1 MTKIIWIGSLWGL
14 LIISGLWPIK
24 VLGQASP
31 ALIKGKVWALNEKG
45 ERVPLPFASVFW
57 AGTTEGTTSDP
68 SGEFRLASVNGASLL
83 VASFV
88 GYRSDSL
95 EISGYTGEVNLI
107 LTPRVEALQGVEVKD
122 RPGNQFVS
130 KLTTIKTEHITTEG
144 LKQLACCNL
153 SESFE
158 NSITVDV
165 GYTDAVSGAK
175 QIQMLGLA
183 GVYSQLMLEN
193 MPFLRSI
200 GAPFGLNYVPGP
212 WMQSIQVSKGTASVI
227 NGFESI
233 TGQINLEYFKPEHW
247 ENTGYVNVYGNSE
260 GRGEVN
266 LIGKIP
272 LSDRLSTLVMAHGST
287 QQSEMDHDKDGFLD
301 LPRSRQLNLLNRW
314 TYEYGDLGHSQLIV
328 NYVSED
334 RWGGSVGSYGNNQ
347 WRAQGLYAS
356 DIKNQRLQAFL
367 KSGIRLDEHGG
378 NSIGLQLSGTLH
390 NLDAFFGDRP
400 YNSTDRELY
409 VNLIFQL
416 EPGHS
421 EQHQVS
427 AGVSFQWENLRENFQ
442 FDSLQRNY
450 RTPGVFAEYTFTP
463 SSVLSMMAGIRADHS
478 NIFGT
483 FYTPRFHLR
492 WQPISS
498 LVMRGSAGRG
508 HRMPTM
514 LNDYLGFL
522 SSSRQID
529 IQGLPRVEKAWN
541 YGLNFTQTWDLGA
554 NRNLEVTL
562 DFYNT
567 FFDSQWVADAD
578 VSARKVIL
586 YNLQGQSSS
595 HSYQAEVRVEP
606 ARGLSV
612 LAAFRYNDVKML
624 LNNELREKPFVNR
637 YKALVNLSQKTRF
650 DKWQFDFTFL
660 WNGDARLPYTG
671 DNPEEYRL
679 PERSPSYV
687 VMHAQVTHRFKHW
700 ELYAGSENLGNFRQ
714 HYPVL
719 AAADPYG
726 PYFDASLV
734 WGPLAGR
741 MIYAGLRWNIR

>member
-1 MTKIIWIGSLWGL
+1 MIKTLMILSLWGL
-14 LIISGLWPIK
+14 WII
-24 VLGQASP
+24 LGTYPTKIMGQVSP
-31 ALIKGKVWALNEKG
+31 AQIQGKVWALNEKG

-57 AGTTEGTTSDP
+57 AGTTEGTTTDP
-68 SGEFRLASVNGASLL
+68 NGKFRLAPVNGASLL
-83 VASFV
+83 VASFM
-88 GYRSDSL
+88 GYKSDTIETNGYSG
-95 EISGYTGEVNLI
+95 EINLI
-107 LTPRVEALQGVEVKD
+107 LKPRSEALQGIEVKD

-165 GYTDAVSGAK
+165 GYTDAVSGAQ

-200 GAPFGLNYVPGP
+200 AAPYGLSYVPGP

-247 ENTGYVNVYGNSE
+247 ENTGYINVFGSSE

-266 LIGKIP
+266 FIGRIP
-272 LSDRLSTLVMAHGST
+272 VSDRLSTLLMAHGST
-287 QQSEMDHDKDGFLD
+287 QQSEMDQDKDGFMD
-301 LPRSRQLNLLNRW
+301 LPRTRQINLFNRW
-314 TYEYGDLGHSQLIV
+314 TYEYGDLGHSQLMV

-334 RWGGSVGSYGNNQ
+334 RWGGSVGSYDNNS

-367 KSGIRLDEHGG
+367 KSGFRLDDHGH

-390 NLDAFFGDRP
+390 NIDAFFGDRP
-400 YNSTDRELY
+400 YNTTTRELY
-409 VNLIFQL
+409 ANLILQL
-416 EPGHS
+416 EPGHT
-421 EQHQVS
+421 EQHKVS
-427 AGVSFQWENLRENFQ
+427 AGASFHWENLRENFL
-442 FDSLQRNY
+442 FDSLHRNY

-463 SSVLSMMAGIRADHS
+463 SPDFSVMAGIRADHS

-483 FYTPRFHLR
+483 FYTPRIHIR
-492 WQPISS
+492 WQPFSS
-498 LVMRGSAGRG
+498 LVIRGSAGRG
-508 HRMPTM
+508 YRMPTM
-514 LNDYLGFL
+514 LNDYLSFL
-522 SSSRQID
+522 SSSRQIE
-529 IQGLPRVEKAWN
+529 IQGEPQIEKAWN
-541 YGLNFTQTWDLGA
+541 YGLNLTQTWEIGDD
-554 NRNLEVTL
+554 RNLDVTL

-567 FFDSQWVADAD
+567 SFNSQWVADAD
-578 VSARKVIL
+578 VSARKVVL
-586 YNLQGQSSS
+586 YNLAGPSKS
-595 HSYQAEVRVEP
+595 HSYQAEIRAEP
-606 ARGLSV
+606 FKGFSV
-612 LAAFRYNDVKML
+612 LTAFRYNDVNML

-637 YKALVNLSQKTRF
+637 YKALINLSQKTRF

-671 DNPEEYRL
+671 DNPKTYRL
-679 PERSPSYV
+679 AERSPSYV
-687 VMHAQVTHRFKHW
+687 IMHGQITRRFKHW
-700 ELYAGSENLGNFRQ
+700 EVYAGSENLGNYHQ
-714 HYPVL
+714 HHPVV
-719 AAADPYG
+719 AADDPYG
-726 PYFDASLV
+726 PFFDASMV

-741 MIYAGLRWNIR
+741 MIYTGLRWNIL